1 MANQEA
7 DAEGIRRVA
16 GEVQGESLKVFENV
30 YKSKG
35 NSADEGEDNN
45 KTSDADFEDVK
56 DKDKK

>member
-1 MANQEA
+1 
-7 DAEGIRRVA
+7 VA